1 LSNQPTDDGLGGF
14 EDWEPSDPKA
24 PPAEAASEVR
34 QKAAPDN
41 VRFGKFEST
50 PKLQPTRLKPLDGL
64 EYLSRVALV
73 GRDAILA
80 RAAAPVAY
88 IWQDIAVASTIVL
101 LAGGPGEGKTTLL
114 FLLLAARMNEGEP
127 VSVLGRRVSPAP
139 HGKYV
144 VLIEGEH
151 GEGST
156 ARKLVNSCKLLGLND
171 IALQRVIIVARKAVR
186 IGSPEWQDVQRMV
199 AAGIVSD
206 IALDT
211 IARVAPTDTDAN
223 AEHEQIA
230 IFDRVAQT
238 IDAAPTEEDKPT
250 VWGAAH
256 TRKVDGQPQLNDVSG
271 STQRVGQADSVLL
284 VKGSRI
290 DGRIVSSCVTFA
302 KLREDPDD
310 FPMPVIFRIVKDETG
325 KRHLL
330 LGEDEVVSN
339 TEEPLETRILSM
351 LAGGPKTKTAMA
363 EVLKRNRGDIET
375 AISNL
380 FLQKRIVSAEITLG
394 GRIRKAFSIRLTH
407 DAKQQ
412 DLTQRAA
419 PSEHRTNRNDA
430 DA

>member
-1 LSNQPTDDGLGGF
+1 MQP
-14 EDWEPSDPKA
+14 S
-24 PPAEAASEVR
+24 
-34 QKAAPDN
+34 
-41 VRFGKFEST
+41 
-50 PKLQPTRLKPLDGL
+50 RLKPLDGL
-64 EYLSRVALV
+64 EYLSRVALF
-73 GRDAILA
+73 GRQAILD

-156 ARKLVNSCKLLGLND
+156 ARKLVNSCKLLGVND

-186 IGSPEWQDVQRMV
+186 IGSAEWQDVQRMV

-223 AEHEQIA
+223 AEHEQVA

-238 IDAAPTEEDKPT
+238 IEAAPTEEDKPT

-284 VKGSRI
+284 VKGSRV
-290 DGRIVSSCVTFA
+290 DGRIVSSAVTFA

-310 FPMPVIFRIVKDETG
+310 YPQPVIFRIVKDVHGT
-325 KRHLL
+325 RHLL
-330 LGEDEVVSN
+330 LGEDEVVADG
-339 TEEPLETRILSM
+339 EEPIETRILSM
-351 LAGGPKTKTAMA
+351 LASGPKTKTAMA
-363 EVLKRNRGDIET
+363 EVLKRSREQIDD
-375 AISNL
+375 ALSNL
-380 FLQKRIVSAEITLG
+380 FSQRSITSTEISIA
-394 GRIRKAFSIRLTH
+394 GRKRKAFGIRIDRRPGPEQTSLPAPELSTGVH
-407 DAKQQ
+407 ATEQTTERTPDGFFDNWPTGQ
-412 DLTQRAA
+412 DD
-419 PSEHRTNRNDA
+419 S
-430 DA
+430 